1 MHFAAE
7 QSGLGKGVV
16 VVDTLTM
23 LKRHWK
29 EWSSAAALYLLAVVL
44 NGADS
49 DLELQKRL
57 NRTARSHHGDMM
69 KLVATASNPGV
80 TVRSYGTTR

>member
-7 QSGLGKGVV
+7 QSGFGKGVV

-49 DLELQKRL
+49 DLELQK
-57 NRTARSHHGDMM
+57 
-69 KLVATASNPGV
+69 
-80 TVRSYGTTR
+80 